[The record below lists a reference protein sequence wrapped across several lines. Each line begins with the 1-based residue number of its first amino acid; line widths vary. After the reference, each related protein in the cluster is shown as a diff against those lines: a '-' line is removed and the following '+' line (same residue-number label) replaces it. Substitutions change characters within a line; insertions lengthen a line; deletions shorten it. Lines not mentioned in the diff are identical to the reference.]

1 MRGQGYHWFRPES
14 GRFDEEAYVIFEKT
28 ENPMAQRVIYDMSIQ
43 KDLVEAEKAELSRT
57 LLQLAKKEQ
66 EKEAIYLYE
75 KIAEI
80 DPTKRSEFYQRA
92 ITILQNKDHRGQRFS
107 ALFNLFLQG
116 EKEMATLLK
125 DGADPL
131 NNSVHSRGFDKY
143 LQNYFKQVEGKL
155 AYGAR
160 NFDGI
165 DSFLGGNV
173 SFSVLLDRYVQEYFY
188 GDGSAE
194 VVATAN
200 LHREKIRK
208 EMSNNKVFGPIF
220 NQYFD
225 KPITPQR
232 LLEALRNAKTSKS
245 GKDLTVRQLIDS
257 VIPRVTKGLDLEVQI
272 ATNKPTTVKARH
284 VGAEGNKTDVYY
296 SDKVTLNKTVDL
308 GLADMFGPGV
318 SDQLKADINNRRA
331 AFSRVKNQ
339 IFNISISA
347 KDYRSRHNFQVSA
360 SSFKNSGAQLSPIA
374 KGMNSDFIRHLEFY
388 LNNTVPGAM
397 LANKRQEVLD
407 NVALII
413 AAYMFDDIEDMFL
426 SSSVDGLLHLYNI
439 NGVYHSLSDLLFL
452 AGEDVLAIDP
462 MAVAVVSYDFSSDI
476 IQTTKDRYAAHNGS
490 YPIGGD
496 AKLEWDQVRD
506 VVQDTIL
513 NIKMKREAI
522 KNSTINLQALLK

>member
-1 MRGQGYHWFRPES
+1 MGWFRPDG
-14 GRFDEEAYVIFEKT
+14 GRFDENAYVIFENT
-28 ENPMAQRVIYDMSIQ
+28 ENPMAAKVIDDMCIQ
-43 KDLVEAEKAELSRT
+43 KDLVEAEKAELSKT

-80 DPTKRSEFYQRA
+80 DPTKRSEFYQKA
-92 ITILQNKDHRGQRFS
+92 ITILQNTDHRGQRFS

-116 EKEMATLLK
+116 EREMAALLK

-143 LQNYFKQVEGKL
+143 LQNYFKQVNGKL

-173 SFSVLLDRYVQEYFY
+173 SFSQLLDRYVQEYFY

-208 EMSNNKVFGPIF
+208 EMSNHKVFGPIF
-220 NQYFD
+220 TKYFN
-225 KPITPQR
+225 KPITPQQ
-232 LLEALRNAKTSKS
+232 LLKALREAKPSKS
-245 GKDLTVRQLIDS
+245 GKDPTIRTLIDS
-257 VIPRVTKGLDLEVQI
+257 TIPRVTKGLDLEVQI

-284 VGAEGNKTDVYY
+284 VGSEGNKTDVYY
-296 SDKVTLNKTVDL
+296 SDKVTLRKTVDL
-308 GLADMFGPGV
+308 DLADMFGPGV
-318 SDQLKADINNRRA
+318 SDQLRTEINNRRA
-331 AFSRVKNQ
+331 AFSNVKNQ

-347 KDYRSRHNFQVSA
+347 KDYRSRHDFQVSA
-360 SSFKNSGAQLSPIA
+360 SSFKNSGIQLSPIA
-374 KGMNSDFIRHLEFY
+374 KGMSSDFIRHLEFY
-388 LNNTVPGAM
+388 LNNSVSGAM
-397 LANKRQEVLD
+397 LANKRQEILD

-439 NGVYHSLSDLLFL
+439 NGAYHSLSDLLFL
-452 AGEDVLAIDP
+452 AAQDVVAINPGEL
-462 MAVAVVSYDFSSDI
+462 AVVSYDFSSTVISDT
-476 IQTTKDRYAAHNGS
+476 QDRYEAHDGS
-490 YPIGGD
+490 YPLGGD
-496 AKLEWDQVRD
+496 ASLEWNNVRD
-506 VVQDTIL
+506 IVRDTIL
-513 NIKMKREAI
+513 QIKMKREAI